1 MMKEYAAITIG
12 GLNTSRGCA
21 KDSFTLANGRDLDQL
36 LLSIQKN
43 DSKPLPIQ
51 KAHFGTEV
59 CNCLG
64 TINPSRTTA
73 IVIGTGETVSRGA
86 SLSQPS
92 IKS

>member
-1 MMKEYAAITIG
+1 MNNG
-12 GLNTSRGCA
+12 GLKHFARVGERLVDTALADRADRNEVLLGVE
-21 KDSFTLANGRDLDQL
+21 KDDTQGFA
-36 LLSIQKN
+36 
-43 DSKPLPIQ
+43 IQ
-51 KAHFGTEV
+51 KAHFGTVV